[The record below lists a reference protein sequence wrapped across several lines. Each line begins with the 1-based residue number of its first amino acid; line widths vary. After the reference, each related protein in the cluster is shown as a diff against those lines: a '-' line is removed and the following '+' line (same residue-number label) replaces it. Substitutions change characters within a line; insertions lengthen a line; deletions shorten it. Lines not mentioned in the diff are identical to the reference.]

1 MSTKKKLNLKS
12 NKVQVLFSNWL
23 AQVVALLKPKNLYL
37 ILGRGSG
44 KTTDFQTE
52 RIMDMVYELPGA
64 PVALVS
70 DTYMNL
76 TKNVLPSLIEGL
88 ERKGWVEGTHYVIE
102 KAPPEVTEEML
113 KKVPE
118 NLREHFWKPYNRII
132 SYKHTIVFFT
142 GMNFTLVSL
151 DRPSAAAG
159 RSYVHIIGDEVK
171 FFPEHK
177 IAKLTKAVRG
187 YWVKYGQSTY
197 YGGHTFT
204 TDMPNINNVG
214 EYDWI
219 LKQAKKMKKSIIM
232 KILAVAL
239 VLNEVIKEL
248 IIAKEDRDEKAITN
262 KERLYDRWNERYVKV
277 RKKSTF
283 FYIASS
289 YVNADI
295 LRPEYFEGEFESD
308 LEDVHTAI
316 LSSKPKLE
324 KGNRFYIAL
333 NSSHFYTNGNSR
345 YWSEQFGIR
354 DEEDCRI
361 LSYLETDKILEAG
374 VDFGNQM
381 SMVLGQEQNN
391 GKKYRC
397 LKTIA
402 VLSPQYLRELAD
414 NFIAYFSHHKHK
426 VLHMY
431 YDRAGNNFKAQK
443 QDLASKLKKHIELDK
458 NGKKTGWKVVLMS
471 EGQGNIFS
479 WDEYDFMSDLM
490 NGNIKKL
497 PQLLIDQYNC
507 KPLKSSLEKAP
518 TKIKTYKGKK
528 RIVKDKKSENL
539 PIHRL
544 LMESTNFSDA
554 FKYLLCRK
562 AYMKHT
568 RAKQR
573 RSTMDAG

>member
-12 NKVQVLFSNWL
+12 SKVQLLFSNWL
-23 AQVVALLKPKNLYL
+23 AQVVALLKPKFLYL
-37 ILGRGSG
+37 ILGRGAG

-52 RIMDMVYELPGA
+52 RIMDMVYDLPGA

-102 KAPPEVTEEML
+102 KAPPEVSEEML
-113 KKVPE
+113 KKVPKE
-118 NLREHFWKPYNRII
+118 LREHFWKPYNRII
-132 SYKHTIVFFT
+132 SYKHTIIFFT
-142 GMNFTLVSL
+142 GYNFTLVSL

-187 YWVKYGQSTY
+187 YWVKYGQSVY

-232 KILAVAL
+232 RILTVAL
-239 VLNEVIKEL
+239 VLNEVIQEL
-248 IIAKEDRDEKAITN
+248 ILAKESGDKKDMVN
-262 KERLYDRWNERYVKV
+262 KEKLYDRWNERYIKV

-324 KGNRFYIAL
+324 KGNRFYTAL

-354 DEEDCRI
+354 DTEDCRI
-361 LSYLETDKILEAG
+361 LTYLETDKILEAG

-391 GKKYRC
+391 GKRYRV
-397 LKTIA
+397 LKTIHT
-402 VLSPQYLRELAD
+402 LSPQWIRELAD
-414 NFIAYFSHHKHK
+414 SFIEYFEPHKHK

-431 YDRAGNNFKAQK
+431 YDRAGNNLKAAK
-443 QDLASKLKKHIELDK
+443 QDLAGKLKKAIEYDK
-458 NGKKTGWKVVLMS
+458 NSKKTGWKVVLMS

-479 WDEYDFMSDLM
+479 WDEYDFMIDLM
-490 NGNIKKL
+490 NGNNRKL
-497 PQLLIDQYNC
+497 PQLMIDQYNC
-507 KPLKSSLEKAP
+507 KPLKSSMEKAP

-528 RIVKDKKSENL
+528 RIVKDKKSEGL

-544 LMESTNFSDA
+544 PMESTNFSDA
-554 FKYLLCRK
+554 FKYLMCRK
-562 AYMKHT
+562 NYMKYT
-568 RAKQR
+568 RAKQNR
-573 RSTMDAG
+573 GLLDVG